1 MTMIPRFRPQTM
13 RYRNTVQV
21 LNAFLND
28 AAADTDRDIAAQFQ
42 DAYDARLLR
51 LNIEEDF
58 PAIAVPA
65 WMGIKARYVSDL
77 NGGLVE
83 PGPNEDVF
91 DLMRDVYQ
99 MVMEVRDLVEA
110 ETGNSEERDRDSYFS
125 ARPASRERM

>member
-13 RYRNTVQV
+13 RYRNTVQA

-28 AAADTDRDIAAQFQ
+28 AAADTDREIAAQFQ
-42 DAYDARLLR
+42 DAYDARLSK
-51 LNIEEDF
+51 LNVESDF

-65 WMGIKARYVSDL
+65 WMGFKARYVSDL
-77 NGGLVE
+77 TGELIE
-83 PGPNEDVF
+83 PTPNEDVF

-99 MVMEVRDLVEA
+99 LLMEVRDLVEA
-110 ETGNSEERDRDSYFS
+110 ETGHHEERDRESYFS